1 MQSSFLFKT
10 DNSTNFENSG
20 QPKPEITIQSNLE
33 TLMKINS
40 EKQKQEF
47 IKEQT
52 ALKQK
57 LINSESQSKILSD
70 QISKLQKELRVKTD
84 IAIKC
89 VTLEKKLK
97 ESQATIKQ
105 METSLKSIET
115 SRANLTKQLE
125 EKINKNLN
133 STVRLSLN
141 TDTKSSKN

>member
-57 LINSESQSKILSD
+57 LINSESQSKILND